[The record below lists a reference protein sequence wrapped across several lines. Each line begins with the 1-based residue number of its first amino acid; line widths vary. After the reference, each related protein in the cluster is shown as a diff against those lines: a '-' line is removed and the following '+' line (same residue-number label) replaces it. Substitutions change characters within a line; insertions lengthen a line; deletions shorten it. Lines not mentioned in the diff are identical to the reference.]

1 MISPEVERRNKR
13 ILVAASLLVCGM
25 IGLSFAAVPLYDLFC
40 RVTGYGGTP
49 RIATEGGN
57 PVIDR
62 TMTVRFNADVAPGLP
77 WDFQPEQ
84 RQVEVRVGEDGLA
97 FYRAVNHA
105 DRPVTGRAVFNVTPL
120 KAGPYFAKVACFCFD
135 LQTLQPGEAAD
146 MPVSFFID
154 PAIVEDD
161 DLDEVRTI
169 TLSYTFFQATED
181 RDTPEK
187 SAAVRAGEGTGEPIN

>member
-13 ILVAASLLVCGM
+13 VLLLASGLAAAM
-25 IGLSFAAVPLYDLFC
+25 IGVSFAAVPLYDLFC
-40 RVTGYGGTP
+40 RATGYGGTP
-49 RIATEGGN
+49 RVATEGSGA
-57 PVIDR
+57 VIDR
-62 TMTVRFNADVAPGLP
+62 AMTVRFNADVAPGLP
-77 WDFQPEQ
+77 WSFRPEQ
-84 RQVEVRVGEDGLA
+84 RQVSIRVGEDGLA
-97 FYRAVNHA
+97 FFRAENRA

-135 LQTLQPGEAAD
+135 LQTLQPGQAVD

-169 TLSYTFFQATED
+169 TLSYTFFRATED
-181 RDTPEK
+181 RDATAET
-187 SAAVRAGEGTGEPIN
+187 AALAGGATRRID